1 MISFAIG
8 RNDKQSLLLQRMA
21 GLGVIWA
28 GWMLLSCAYSLAQ
41 DNVVAPLEY
50 VSLPINI
57 MWGFLIW
64 QEIPIWMTLG
74 SGLYVLCWEWVER
87 KRPLPGTN

>member
-1 MISFAIG
+1 M
-8 RNDKQSLLLQRMA
+8 QRMA

-41 DNVVAPLEY
+41 DNVVAPLEN

-64 QEIPIWMTLG
+64 QEIPTWVGQWAVCFVLG
-74 SGLYVLCWEWVER
+74 PVER